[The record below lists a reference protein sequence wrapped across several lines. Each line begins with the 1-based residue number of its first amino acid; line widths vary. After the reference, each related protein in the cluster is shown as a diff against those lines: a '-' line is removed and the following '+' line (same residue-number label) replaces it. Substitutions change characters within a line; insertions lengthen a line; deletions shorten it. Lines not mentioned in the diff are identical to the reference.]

1 MSKKTRRITLT
12 AVFTALTLVFLY
24 LASILPTVRLGFT
37 AAASLFAV
45 AAVIEAGIVSAF
57 FVFIGSSII
66 GALLLPDKT
75 AVIIY
80 VLFFGYYPVI
90 KSLAEKS
97 RSMLLNWALKLA
109 VFEAAF
115 TLTWFLFRSLIF
127 NVKVLWMPVIVVYLI
142 GTSAFLVFDIGLTRL
157 IGFYIIR
164 ISKNTRRDN

>member
-1 MSKKTRRITLT
+1 
-12 AVFTALTLVFLY
+12 LVFLY

>member
-142 GTSAFLVFDIGLTRL
+142 GASAFLVFDIGLTRL

>member
-12 AVFTALTLVFLY
+12 AVFTALTVVFLY